1 MAAVLDRDPT
11 RRPASPI
18 GAVPALA
25 LADLVEQVR
34 PDLALLEIGSEDA
47 LAPREY
53 PSLVPLANYSPEGC
67 FDNHRA
73 WRVFEQWTKPFICCF
88 SDGDPITRGLDREF
102 CERVPGV
109 RHKPS
114 YRSVTPLD
122 A

>member
-73 WRVFEQWTKPFICCF
+73 PGGF
-88 SDGDPITRGLDREF
+88 SNNGRNRSSAASATEIPSHVGSIGNFASVSLGFAISLRI
-102 CERVPGV
+102 VP
-109 RHKPS
+109 
-114 YRSVTPLD
+114 
-122 A
+122 